1 MSSKSPEVR
10 TPKGNLVRLNAARAK
25 LALTMLSDGKC
36 FKDIVEA
43 IATKWNVCR
52 STAAIDIRA
61 AKRLLAAEIG
71 DMVDER
77 AAEAKRM
84 ERVAEKA
91 EREGKWLAAV
101 AASRERSRLLGLH
114 APKKIEIEHS
124 GSVEIALEIDATLA
138 ILDDED
144 HAALRRITE
153 KLEGARVAGLLPA
166 VSGPDGNDDALD
178 AEIVESESSDEEPN

>member
-1 MSSKSPEVR
+1 MAQPPKIAIR
-10 TPKGNLVRLNAARAK
+10 TPRGNVVRRNPARAAV
-25 LALTMLSDGKC
+25 ALKMLRDG
-36 FKDIVEA
+36 FGFLEIVKVIQE
-43 IATKWNVCR
+43 KWEVHR
-52 STAAIDIRA
+52 STAAVDIRD
-61 AKRLLAAEIG
+61 AKRLLAEELG
-71 DMVDER
+71 DQISER
-77 AAEAKRM
+77 AAEALRM

-91 EREGKWLAAV
+91 EKAGKWLAVV

-114 APKKIEIEHS
+114 APKRIEIEHS

-166 VSGPDGNDDALD
+166 APAPGSDDEDVVD
-178 AEIVESESSDEEPN
+178 AEIVETKEDAN